1 MPIPHG
7 DCEPSRDYVQTK
19 CLADCKANYVITNC
33 SCKTVSM
40 RGEWR
45 DAVVDIEAL
54 NYVIVLNVYMYN
66 IEWFYTAKIGL
77 TIYTAIYTYYIIT
90 NDLLR

>member
-1 MPIPHG
+1 
-7 DCEPSRDYVQTK
+7 
-19 CLADCKANYVITNC
+19 
-33 SCKTVSM
+33 M